1 MSKCVFIEPCALR
14 ESKAAAFLDLSVAHF
29 RRLVEQGALPPPVR
43 FDDGTERWRTDDLR
57 AIVTGEAARPSDDFE
72 L

>member
-1 MSKCVFIEPCALR
+1 MSKRVFVEPCALR

-29 RRLVEQGALPPPVR
+29 RRLVEAGSLPPPVR

-57 AIVTGEAARPSDDFE
+57 AILTGEAMEPKEEFTW
-72 L
+72 